1 MGRHTQKAKPVQ
13 GVSLTIV
20 RKKNKTH
27 TKKPNSLQNYIRTT
41 AFTKKT
47 KHNYRIPGI
56 NGHVNIG
63 KGSVGKISGLNH

>member
-20 RKKNKTH
+20 RTKNKTH

-41 AFTKKT
+41 ALTKKQNT
-47 KHNYRIPGI
+47 TTGYI